1 MYKQVNINRLIF
13 IAVLFLIWEV
23 VAQSNIFPELLFP
36 SLESIFS
43 SLIQEVHKGTILLQ
57 TYNSLNMI
65 FEGMI
70 IGDIFAI
77 VISIWA
83 MTSKKVN
90 EYVTTLV
97 SVMDP
102 LPGIALLPLAILW
115 FGTGKNS
122 IIFIIVHSVLWP
134 MILNT
139 ITGFK
144 TIPKIYLEVGS
155 NIGLKKTKIIS
166 HIMIPS
172 ALPSLLTG
180 LQVGWSRA
188 WRALI
193 SAEMIF
199 GATGKESGL
208 GWYIFEKRFMM
219 DMPGV
224 FAGLLI
230 IVVIGFMVET
240 VLFEIIEENTIKK
253 WGMTN

>member
-1 MYKQVNINRLIF
+1 MNKRLKLNRTIF
-13 IAVLFLIWEV
+13 IVMLLAIWEIT
-23 VAQSNIFPELLFP
+23 AHSHIFPELLFP
-36 SLESIFS
+36 SLESILS
-43 SLIQEVHKGTILLQ
+43 ALIHELEKGTIVLQ
-57 TYNSLNMI
+57 TYNSIEMI
-65 FEGMI
+65 LEGMI
-70 IGDIFAI
+70 IGDILAI
-77 VISIWA
+77 IISVWA
-83 MTSKKVN
+83 MISRRIN

-97 SVMDP
+97 SIMDP

-115 FGTGKNS
+115 FGTGRNS
-122 IIFIIVHSVLWP
+122 IIFIIIHSVLWP

-139 ITGFK
+139 VTGFK

-155 NIGLKKTKIIS
+155 NIGLKKIKIITN
-166 HIMIPS
+166 IMIPS

-208 GWYIFEKRFMM
+208 GWYIFEKRFML

-224 FAGLLI
+224 FAGLFI
-230 IVVIGFMVET
+230 IVAIGFIVET
-240 VLFEIIEENTIKK
+240 VLFEIIEESTIKK